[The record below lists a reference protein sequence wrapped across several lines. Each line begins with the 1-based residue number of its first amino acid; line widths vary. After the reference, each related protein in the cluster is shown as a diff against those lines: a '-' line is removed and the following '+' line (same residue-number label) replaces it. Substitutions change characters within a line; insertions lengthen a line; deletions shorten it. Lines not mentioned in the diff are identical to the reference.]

1 MEGSSKNVLQLE
13 QDCNHLRENLDQV
26 KEEIVRILSD
36 KEATSKENTALKEQ
50 ITELANKVEVS
61 TQHPSDSFIVR
72 KLFETLCNLNSNA
85 IFFCSGGTDYTC

>member
-61 TQHPSDSFIVR
+61 TQHPSDSFTVR
-72 KLFETLCNLNSNA
+72 ILIFETSNCKFNCE
-85 IFFCSGGTDYTC
+85 FFCLGGTEY

>member
-61 TQHPSDSFIVR
+61 TQHPSDSFTVR
-72 KLFETLCNLNSNA
+72 ILFFKTRNCKFNCE
-85 IFFCSGGTDYTC
+85 FFCLGGTEY